1 MKPEHLQDA
10 LNDINEEYIA
20 DAHGCDALPDQSKA
34 TAKKTGASRAKRLKF
49 RLAAVAAYLFI
60 SLGVLSVFRL
70 LPGGADTAQ
79 GVTIPKAALPEPSHT
94 VDMVGLICHNGKVYY
109 QSGSYSSDHKEDVFR
124 LVDTYLGEAVS
135 DVDEWTVKN
144 DGWITELAATTWGSV
159 YTLKDYDEDFRICT
173 ANEWQHP
180 EEGHIRY
187 YLTYYECLNGI
198 TLTKGSDL
206 LEERLH
212 LSETLPDTTVPEI
225 TELVSALNDAWFVY
239 VAPNT
244 TPYNVYLGDPTG
256 DFRRK
261 KDYSKRLVI
270 TPEDQVP
277 IYFTVYKN
285 GYVCYN
291 SHDLRNN
298 YFMVVAPAKV
308 EFIFE

>member
-20 DAHGCDALPDQSKA
+20 DAHACGTASAPLKPA
-34 TAKKTGASRAKRLKF
+34 AKKSGKPRAKRFRF
-49 RLAAVAAYLFI
+49 RLVAVAVYTLI
-60 SLGVLSVFRL
+60 SLGALSVFRL
-70 LPGGADTAQ
+70 VPSGTNAEQ
-79 GVTIPKAALPEPSHT
+79 GVTIPKAALPDPSHT
-94 VDMVGLICHNGKVYY
+94 ADMMGLICHNGKVYL
-109 QSGSYSSDHKEDVFR
+109 QAGSYSSDHKEDVFR
-124 LVDTYLGEAVS
+124 LVETYLGEAVA
-135 DVDEWTVKN
+135 DVDEWSVKK

-159 YTLKDYDEDFRICT
+159 YTLKSYDEDFRICT
-173 ANEWQHP
+173 ANEWLHP
-180 EEGHIRY
+180 EEGHTRY

-206 LEERLH
+206 LEDRLH
-212 LSETLPDTTVPEI
+212 LSETLPDSTDPEI
-225 TELVSALNDAWFVY
+225 TELVSALNDARFVY

-244 TPYNVYLGDPTG
+244 TPYNVYLGDSTG

-261 KDYSKRLVI
+261 KDYSERLVI

-277 IYFTVYKN
+277 LYFTVYKN

-291 SHDLRNN
+291 SHDLYNN
-298 YFMVVAPAKV
+298 YFMVVDPAKV

>member
-20 DAHGCDALPDQSKA
+20 DAHACDTVSDLSEA
-34 TAKKTGASRAKRLKF
+34 TAKKSGAPRSMRLRF
-49 RLAAVAAYLFI
+49 RLAAVAVYTLI
-60 SLGVLSVFRL
+60 SLGALSVFRL
-70 LPGGADTAQ
+70 IPSGTKTEQ
-79 GVTIPKAALPEPSHT
+79 GVTIPKAALPDPSHT
-94 VDMVGLICHNGKVYY
+94 ADMVGLICHNGKVYY

-206 LEERLH
+206 LEDRLH
-212 LSETLPDTTVPEI
+212 LSEQLPDTTDPEI
-225 TELVSALNDAWFVY
+225 TELVSVLNDARFVY
-239 VAPNT
+239 VAPNE
-244 TPYNVYLGDPTG
+244 TPYNIYVGDTTG

-261 KDYSKRLVI
+261 KDYSERLVI
-270 TPEDQVP
+270 TPTDQVP
-277 IYFTVYKN
+277 IYFTAYKN

-291 SHDLRNN
+291 SYDLRND
-298 YFMVVAPAKV
+298 YFMVVDPGEV
-308 EFIFE
+308 EFLFR